1 MDQEFPPILEFSK
14 VNKVFRG
21 KNGVEKQALK
31 DLSLCLSAGMVV
43 GLLGQNGAG
52 KSTLMRCALGILSPD
67 SGDIRTL
74 GETPEQLSS
83 AAKER
88 LGYVPQQPFGYEG
101 FTVERAL
108 DLHRSFYP
116 HWDMQLEQDWLARFE
131 LDVSQQVQRLS
142 VGQRQSLALIM
153 AMAYRPELLI
163 LDEPSAGLDPQE
175 RAQLHNVLCEIS
187 RDRLVLLSSHIV
199 DDIEQLCPNVAILL
213 QGQIV
218 LQGDTQDL
226 ITPLTGQIWQAYGA
240 AVALSPQA
248 QLLQRSY
255 QRGIPLLRVFAPQ
268 SPGTDFQPVAATL
281 QDRYFLA
288 LAQTHALPQVE
299 CAL

>member
-21 KNGVEKQALK
+21 KNGVEKPALK
-31 DLSLCLSAGMVV
+31 DLSLRLSAGMVV

-116 HWDMQLEQDWLARFE
+116 HWDMQLEQDWLTRFE
-131 LDVSQQVQRLS
+131 LDVSQQIQRLS

-163 LDEPSAGLDPQE
+163 LDEPVASLDP
-175 RAQLHNVLCEIS
+175 
-187 RDRLVLLSSHIV
+187 IV
-199 DDIEQLCPNVAILL
+199 RRKFMV
-213 QGQIV
+213 
-218 LQGDTQDL
+218 DL
-226 ITPLTGQIWQAYGA
+226 
-240 AVALSPQA
+240 
-248 QLLQRSY
+248 
-255 QRGIPLLRVFAPQ
+255 F
-268 SPGTDFQPVAATL
+268 D
-281 QDRYFLA
+281 LA
-288 LAQTHALPQVE
+288 LESGSAV
-299 CAL
+299 

>member
-163 LDEPSAGLDPQE
+163 LDEPVASLDPIVRRKFMVDLFDLALE
-175 RAQLHNVLCEIS
+175 SGSAVLF
-187 RDRLVLLSSHIV
+187 SSHITSDLERVASHVALIKQGELVLFKEIDALREEVRLLKLAAGTELPEQVRILSRDGDSVLV
-199 DDIEQLCPNVAILL
+199 DSGAIDLNLPGVQRSEALNLEQL
-213 QGQIV
+213 
-218 LQGDTQDL
+218 
-226 ITPLTGQIWQAYGA
+226 
-240 AVALSPQA
+240 
-248 QLLQRSY
+248 
-255 QRGIPLLRVFAPQ
+255 F
-268 SPGTDFQPVAATL
+268 
-281 QDRYFLA
+281 
-288 LAQTHALPQVE
+288 VE
-299 CAL
+299 LHK

>member
-67 SGDIRTL
+67 LGDIRTL

-163 LDEPSAGLDPQE
+163 LDEPVASLDPIVRRKFMVDLFDLALE
-175 RAQLHNVLCEIS
+175 SGSAVLF
-187 RDRLVLLSSHIV
+187 SSHITSDLERVASHVALIKQGELVLFKEIDALREEVRLLKLAAGTELPEQVRILSRDGNSVLV
-199 DDIEQLCPNVAILL
+199 DSGAIDLNLPGVQRSEALNLEQL
-213 QGQIV
+213 
-218 LQGDTQDL
+218 
-226 ITPLTGQIWQAYGA
+226 
-240 AVALSPQA
+240 
-248 QLLQRSY
+248 
-255 QRGIPLLRVFAPQ
+255 F
-268 SPGTDFQPVAATL
+268 
-281 QDRYFLA
+281 
-288 LAQTHALPQVE
+288 VE
-299 CAL
+299 LHK

>member
-163 LDEPSAGLDPQE
+163 LDEPVASLDPIVRRKFMVDLFDLALE
-175 RAQLHNVLCEIS
+175 SGSAVLF
-187 RDRLVLLSSHIV
+187 SSHITSDLERVASHVALIKQGELVLFKEIDALREEVRLLKLAAGTELPEQVRILSRDGNSVLV
-199 DDIEQLCPNVAILL
+199 DSGAIDLNLPGVQRSEALNLEQL
-213 QGQIV
+213 
-218 LQGDTQDL
+218 
-226 ITPLTGQIWQAYGA
+226 
-240 AVALSPQA
+240 
-248 QLLQRSY
+248 
-255 QRGIPLLRVFAPQ
+255 F
-268 SPGTDFQPVAATL
+268 
-281 QDRYFLA
+281 
-288 LAQTHALPQVE
+288 VE
-299 CAL
+299 LHK

>member
-67 SGDIRTL
+67 SGEIRTL

-163 LDEPSAGLDPQE
+163 LDEPVASLDPIVRRKFMVDLFDLALE
-175 RAQLHNVLCEIS
+175 SGSAVLF
-187 RDRLVLLSSHIV
+187 SSHITSDLERVASHVALIKQGELVLFKEIDALREEVRLLKLAAGTELPEQVRILSRDGDSVLV
-199 DDIEQLCPNVAILL
+199 DSGAIDLNLPGVQRSEALNLEQL
-213 QGQIV
+213 
-218 LQGDTQDL
+218 
-226 ITPLTGQIWQAYGA
+226 
-240 AVALSPQA
+240 
-248 QLLQRSY
+248 
-255 QRGIPLLRVFAPQ
+255 F
-268 SPGTDFQPVAATL
+268 
-281 QDRYFLA
+281 
-288 LAQTHALPQVE
+288 VE
-299 CAL
+299 LHK

>member
-1 MDQEFPPILEFSK
+1 MDQDFTPILAFSN

-21 KNGVEKQALK
+21 KGASEKRALK
-31 DLSLCLSAGMVV
+31 DLTLRLSAGMVV

-67 SGDIRTL
+67 SGEIRTL

-131 LDVSQQVQRLS
+131 LDVTQQVQRLS

-163 LDEPSAGLDPQE
+163 LDEPVASLDPIVRRKFMVDLFDLALE
-175 RAQLHNVLCEIS
+175 SGSAVLF
-187 RDRLVLLSSHIV
+187 SSHITSDLERVASHVALIKQGELVLFKEIDALREEVRLIKLADGAELPEQVRILSRDGDSVLV
-199 DDIEQLCPNVAILL
+199 DRGDMELNFSGVLRSEALNLEQL
-213 QGQIV
+213 
-218 LQGDTQDL
+218 
-226 ITPLTGQIWQAYGA
+226 
-240 AVALSPQA
+240 
-248 QLLQRSY
+248 
-255 QRGIPLLRVFAPQ
+255 F
-268 SPGTDFQPVAATL
+268 
-281 QDRYFLA
+281 
-288 LAQTHALPQVE
+288 VE
-299 CAL
+299 LHK